1 MPGIAEWA
9 IGVLGLIEQD
19 RLAHRAHGE
28 CMDRLRKEG
37 VIR

>member
-28 CMDRLRKEG
+28 CMRKLRDSG